1 MNIDCLTVLLML
13 KVNKTRS
20 AGNYAIA
27 LILQLLGA
35 HDADDESSLSHG
47 TFRRFDRHDGE
58 GGDDGGGALAQ
69 IKQSNPPV
77 ASSRLVAVSAAAAAV
92 TALFVGNGAMRRGGL
107 ETDFRL
113 SFKKHPMESLH
124 SEWNQSLSIFRIGIA
139 FRVKSLME

>member
-47 TFRRFDRHDGE
+47 TFRRFDRRDGE
-58 GGDDGGGALAQ
+58 GGDGGGALAQ

-77 ASSRLVAVSAAAAAV
+77 ASSRLVAVSAVRSVFAAV
-92 TALFVGNGAMRRGGL
+92 AGANIRSGNGL
-107 ETDFRL
+107 FSSSPLLT
-113 SFKKHPMESLH
+113 
-124 SEWNQSLSIFRIGIA
+124 RIVHHA
-139 FRVKSLME
+139 FAFSSRKF

>member
-20 AGNYAIA
+20 AGNYANA

-35 HDADDESSLSHG
+35 HDADDESSPSHG

-58 GGDDGGGALAQ
+58 GGDGGGALAQ

-77 ASSRLVAVSAAAAAV
+77 ASSRLVAVSAAAAV

-113 SFKKHPMESLH
+113 SYSKRIR
-124 SEWNQSLSIFRIGIA
+124 WRACIQNGTRIGIA
-139 FRVKSLME
+139 FPVKIFVE

>member
-47 TFRRFDRHDGE
+47 TFRRFDRRDGE
-58 GGDDGGGALAQ
+58 GGDGGGALAQ

-77 ASSRLVAVSAAAAAV
+77 ASSRLVAVSAAV

-107 ETDFRL
+107 ETAFRL
-113 SFKKHPMESLH
+113 SCSK
-124 SEWNQSLSIFRIGIA
+124 SIRWRACIQNGT
-139 FRVKSLME
+139 